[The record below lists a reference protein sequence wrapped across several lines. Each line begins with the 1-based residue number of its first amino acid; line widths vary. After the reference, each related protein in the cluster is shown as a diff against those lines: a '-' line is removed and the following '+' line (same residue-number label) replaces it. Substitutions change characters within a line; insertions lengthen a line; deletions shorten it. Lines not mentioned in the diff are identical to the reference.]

1 MFRIITFNANG
12 IRSASRKGFFTWL
25 RTMSPDVLCMQELK
39 AQESDLTEDLRT
51 PLGFRGYFHCAQK
64 KGYSGCGLWSRVKPF
79 AVRTGFGNSEF
90 DAEGRYVEADFG
102 SVIVISVYFP
112 SGSSSDDRQ
121 SAKFRFLDAFKV
133 HMDELRQSGRE
144 VIICGDIN
152 IAHKEIDLKNWKGNL
167 DHSGFYLKSVHG
179 LINVSGKKGGLTF
192 FECSILGR
200 SDIPGGVSE
209 DRLGQRMSVG
219 VLITK
224 LLRPA
229 LLHWLEIRGSSQTK
243 NFRIMRPY
251 GWTMT

>member
-51 PLGFRGYFHCAQK
+51 PLGFHGYFHCAQK

-167 DHSGFYLKSVHG
+167 DHSG
-179 LINVSGKKGGLTF
+179 KKP
-192 FECSILGR
+192 E
-200 SDIPGGVSE
+200 
-209 DRLGQRMSVG
+209 
-219 VLITK
+219 
-224 LLRPA
+224 
-229 LLHWLEIRGSSQTK
+229 
-243 NFRIMRPY
+243 
-251 GWTMT
+251 

>member
-1 MFRIITFNANG
+1 M
-12 IRSASRKGFFTWL
+12 
-25 RTMSPDVLCMQELK
+25 
-39 AQESDLTEDLRT
+39 
-51 PLGFRGYFHCAQK
+51 
-64 KGYSGCGLWSRVKPF
+64 KPF

-144 VIICGDIN
+144 VIIAGIS
-152 IAHKEIDLKNWKGNL
+152 ISLTKKLISRTGREI
-167 DHSGFYLKSVHG
+167 SIIQVFYLKSVHG